1 MRPAFTPLP
10 LRNGRRLALLV
21 TAALVLA
28 PGPAHAD
35 FTLSIGPVS
44 ADTALVRVDFH
55 LADPLPEPDP
65 DGSLVSP
72 PAALAYTIE
81 LWRDRSTWFDALVSQ
96 RTYGY
101 RLEVDR
107 VRRIY
112 RIAQPDGGILETAD
126 RAEVVALL
134 TEQLQVAA
142 ARLVDLSPGKHY
154 YLAITARL
162 TPIDLDRLEDV
173 EAWLS
178 GDIRP
183 RGKGGV
189 LGIPKSV
196 VGFLAD
202 VAGLG
207 DKAAV
212 SRSARF
218 RRELTGET
226 SRLEI
231 LAPEP

>member
-1 MRPAFTPLP
+1 VAAAVTGAVLLTLPAA
-10 LRNGRRLALLV
+10 G
-21 TAALVLA
+21 
-28 PGPAHAD
+28 HAQFHLD
-35 FTLSIGPVS
+35 IGPVS
-44 ADTALVRVDFH
+44 ADSALVRLDFR
-55 LADPLPEPDP
+55 LDDPLLDAETE
-65 DGSLVSP
+65 GTLAAP

-107 VRRIY
+107 VRRLY
-112 RIAQPDGGILETAD
+112 RVAVPDGGVLETGD
-126 RAEVVALL
+126 REELVRLL
-134 TEQLQVAA
+134 TEQVAVAA
-142 ARLVDLSPGKHY
+142 ARLEDLSPGKRY
-154 YLAITARL
+154 YLAVTARL

-173 EAWLS
+173 NAWLS

-189 LGIPKSV
+189 LGVPKSV

-207 DKAAV
+207 DKAAI

-218 RRELTGET
+218 HREVTGGT
-226 SRLEI
+226 SRLVIDIE
-231 LAPEP
+231 E

>member
-1 MRPAFTPLP
+1 MIPRWSAPALA
-10 LRNGRRLALLV
+10 GAALLILPTV
-21 TAALVLA
+21 CQAA
-28 PGPAHAD
+28 

-44 ADTALVRVDFH
+44 SDSTLVRLDFR
-55 LADPLPEPDP
+55 LDDPLPDP
-65 DGSLVSP
+65 EEDGSLASP

-112 RIAQPDGGILETAD
+112 RVAVPDGGVFETAD
-126 RAEVVALL
+126 REELVRLL
-134 TEQLQVAA
+134 TEQMAVAA
-142 ARLVDLSPGKHY
+142 ARLEDLSPGKHY
-154 YLAITARL
+154 YLAVTARL

-173 EAWLS
+173 NAWLS

-183 RGKGGV
+183 RNKGGV
-189 LGIPKSV
+189 LGVPKSV

-207 DKAAV
+207 DKAAI

-218 RRELTGET
+218 HREVSGGA
-226 SRLEI
+226 SRLVIEVD
-231 LAPEP
+231 E